1 MKTLIKAD
9 EQFEQIYNEY
19 EKMIY
24 YLIHKLNIRD
34 QDGEFFQEGVIALWE
49 AFEKYGDRDT
59 FGKLAYLTINSRLI
73 DLIRKNSRIIQR
85 ETVHEFI
92 KDEPS
97 YDKSIES
104 FDPIFWST
112 VKKALTEKQWIFIQ
126 KRIIEGKPYKQI
138 AAEENSTVDA
148 VKGWGKEVKRK
159 LKPLLKDYY
168 Q

>member
-1 MKTLIKAD
+1 METLTKTD
-9 EQFEQIYNEY
+9 DQFEQILKQY
-19 EKMIY
+19 ENMIY

-49 AFEKYGDRDT
+49 AYEKYGDRES

-73 DLIRKNSRIIQR
+73 DLIRKNSRVINR
-85 ETVHEFI
+85 ETLYESI
-92 KDEPS
+92 KDKPS

-104 FDPIFWST
+104 FDPLFWST
-112 VKKALTEKQWIFIQ
+112 VKKSLTEKQWTFVT

-138 AAEENSTVDA
+138 AEEENSTVDA

-159 LKPLLKDYY
+159 LAPILKDY